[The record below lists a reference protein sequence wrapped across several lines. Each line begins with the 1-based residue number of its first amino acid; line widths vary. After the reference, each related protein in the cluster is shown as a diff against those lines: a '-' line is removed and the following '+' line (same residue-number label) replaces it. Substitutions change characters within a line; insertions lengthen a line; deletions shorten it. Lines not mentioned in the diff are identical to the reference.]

1 MQRYNKVIH
10 KMMQNS
16 ENMKVGDIDERGFL
30 NNLSRKGFTHAK
42 SLSEGHGNA
51 VDFHS
56 VNISYH
62 VEHTI
67 IKEVDDGCGMDQNGL
82 KDAFSVYRQNHSNDR
97 SIGVSGIG
105 MKAHLNI
112 SGNKKPTKTVTKM
125 ENGPYLTAEA
135 PWDTIHRE
143 GRYTNMINI
152 RSSNLAE
159 VDEFNHDR
167 ANSAVKKGTTHIF
180 NYNSALAG
188 AIAQQF
194 ETPATSENF
203 VPEDQFSVIY
213 GRFPQTVTFHHF
225 ENPQPKVLQNYN
237 YFHGEQTEFYGGIQ
251 EDRIIFWQ
259 NASGDERFIW
269 TSSDGND
276 YEIARTGR
284 GWGNE
289 VRRVTTN
296 LSSYETFGEAT
307 LISGIRRDPEYF
319 DDEHPVMPG
328 GAIVMHP
335 YDQEHVG
342 GQNFE
347 FLAKMPVI
355 RNGQLIGVTE
365 LPGLKISS
373 ARGNGESM
381 CKLFN
386 VHCEFRYD
394 PLSTQDNKQ
403 DLIVGVQECKTQYI
417 CSMPPNLLRLIKGI
431 KFEKAQKIWNYFKGR
446 CAAAAPPPVPVPV
459 VVPIP
464 VPQPVPVPVPEPI
477 VDYESESDD
486 ESVEPEHVL
495 VPHIDSDEDSDED
508 SDAESEVDVPNPVPV
523 DVRGHRRGLVR
534 GIELRTEMQ
543 RVFTQIQPDSS
554 YSDPDLIQIFNI
566 LSRINIEEHSL

>member
-16 ENMKVGDIDERGFL
+16 ENMTVGDIDERGFL

-42 SLSEGHGNA
+42 SLSEGHGNS

-56 VNISYH
+56 ANINYH
-62 VEHTI
+62 VEQTK
-67 IKEVDDGCGMDQNGL
+67 IKEVDDGCGMNQIGL
-82 KDAFSVYRQNHSNDR
+82 KNAFSVYRPNHVNDR

-112 SGNKKPTKTVTKM
+112 SGNKKHTKTVTKT

-135 PWDTIHRE
+135 PWDKIHRE

-152 RSSNLAE
+152 RSSNQE
-159 VDEFNHDR
+159 EIDEFNLDR
-167 ANSAVKKGTTHIF
+167 VNSAVKKGTTHIF
-180 NYNSALAG
+180 NYNSALAE

-213 GRFPQTVTFHHF
+213 GRFPQTVAFHHF

-237 YFHGEQTEFYGGIQ
+237 YFDAIETEFYGGIQ
-251 EDRIIFWQ
+251 EDRIIFME
-259 NASGDERFIW
+259 NTSSGDQRFIW
-269 TSSDGND
+269 TSSDGD
-276 YEIARTGR
+276 FEIAKTGR

-289 VRRVTTN
+289 VRPVTTN
-296 LSSYETFGEAT
+296 LSSYKIFGEAT

-319 DDEHPVMPG
+319 DDEQPEMPG
-328 GAIVMHP
+328 GGIVMHP

-342 GQNFE
+342 EKNFE

-365 LPGLKISS
+365 LPGPKISS
-373 ARGNGESM
+373 ARGQGETM
-381 CKLFN
+381 CKVFN

-394 PLSTQDNKQ
+394 PISTQDNKQ
-403 DLIVGVQECKTQYI
+403 DLIVGVQENKNQYI
-417 CSMPPNLLRLIKGI
+417 CSMPPNLLRLLKCI

-446 CAAAAPPPVPVPV
+446 CAAVAPPPVP
-459 VVPIP
+459 
-464 VPQPVPVPVPEPI
+464 PI

-486 ESVEPEHVL
+486 EPIPVPVPVPVPVPPVEVEE
-495 VPHIDSDEDSDED
+495 SEAEESEAEE
-508 SDAESEVDVPNPVPV
+508 SDAEESDADSELDVPNPAPV

-534 GIELRTEMQ
+534 GIELHTEMQ
-543 RVFTQIQPDSS
+543 RVFAQIQADSS
-554 YSDPDLIQIFNI
+554 YSNADLIHLYNI
-566 LSRINIEEHSL
+566 LCRINIEEHSL